1 MPTLEEFIE
10 ELYAAGWNSPNDAQH
25 KQIEKVFNAMAPPKR
40 MWTGNKPLDN
50 LRSKAAASVTGVIS
64 VSMEDLNEILPIVY
78 TERR

>member
-1 MPTLEEFIE
+1 MKTLPEFIDA
-10 ELYAAGWNSPNDAQH
+10 LNAAGWKSTNDAQH
-25 KQIEKVFNAMAPPKR
+25 EGIEKVFAAMAPPKR